1 MLRSGWVKIEL
12 FIWENVPELFFLRC
26 QNWIF
31 FLIFKGANIR
41 CFILIVVEI
50 FHNIIRKWPR
60 TKEICRCFIF
70 MNPVKNPMF
79 THAIQT
85 CLPLR
90 FWRKAHDFLGYLT
103 PLRLLSISLRFGK
116 FAIFPKSFLF
126 RSVLSLR
133 FRIL

>member
-1 MLRSGWVKIEL
+1 MFQNYSFYAVRIE
-12 FIWENVPELFFLRC
+12 F
-26 QNWIF
+26 F

-126 RSVLSLR
+126 RSVISLR